1 MSNIPFNDELVLD
14 SWNQNAYSWITAIEN
29 EEIESRKIVT
39 NNAIIDAIMSYS
51 PDSIL
56 DMGCGEGWLTRELT
70 IRGMEAWG
78 VDGVSPLIEKAKI
91 MNYGKFLVVSYE
103 DIVNKMDLDRQS
115 IIKDKNT
122 FGKQIKVKQNM
133 IDELEL
139 KLKSAYLER
148 DHYKELMD
156 EGELKFEN
164 LSKQMSIVKQSDTLK
179 TLKNSNLSNLFA
191 PFQNLSYFLTFLC
204 KVYISKIFPSRHN
217 KQCLSISSPNK

>member
-1 MSNIPFNDELVLD
+1 MDHLQELIKYLVFNFFKLQIQN
-14 SWNQNAYSWITAIEN
+14 NQMI
-29 EEIESRKIVT
+29 EEIETLHSH
-39 NNAIIDAIMSYS
+39 
-51 PDSIL
+51 
-56 DMGCGEGWLTRELT
+56 
-70 IRGMEAWG
+70 
-78 VDGVSPLIEKAKI
+78 
-91 MNYGKFLVVSYE
+91 YE
-103 DIVNKMDLDRQS
+103 DIVNKMDRDRQL

-164 LSKQMSIVKQSDTLK
+164 LTKQMSIVKQSDTLK

-204 KVYISKIFPSRHN
+204 KVYI
-217 KQCLSISSPNK
+217 

>member
-1 MSNIPFNDELVLD
+1 MDHLQELIKYLVFNFFKLQIQN
-14 SWNQNAYSWITAIEN
+14 NQMI
-29 EEIESRKIVT
+29 EEIETLHSH
-39 NNAIIDAIMSYS
+39 
-51 PDSIL
+51 
-56 DMGCGEGWLTRELT
+56 
-70 IRGMEAWG
+70 
-78 VDGVSPLIEKAKI
+78 
-91 MNYGKFLVVSYE
+91 YE
-103 DIVNKMDLDRQS
+103 DIVNKMDRDRQL

-164 LSKQMSIVKQSDTLK
+164 LTKQMSIVKQSDTLK
-179 TLKNSNLSNLFA
+179 TLKNSNLSNFFD

-204 KVYISKIFPSRHN
+204 KVYI
-217 KQCLSISSPNK
+217 